1 MAGFAVD
8 IGQAGEAYEQGV
20 DMPSVASGAAAAS
33 GLAMIG
39 KGLFGVLDSMDA
51 AKRAAQPTQAEIN
64 RQGFSN
70 LSKTL
75 ESTKGVSPLQKRSIV
90 NSAIADYNNQ
100 GFEIGE
106 AEARMIKQR
115 TGIDVDY
122 INLDP
127 NQAAIDG
134 AVKKISENPA
144 YLYNARNKLDAVG
157 KPYTDNDVLAEA
169 MSIVQ
174 QTEAAALF
182 VVNSK
187 NIGRAEF
194 LSSYVPHA
202 ETVLKQVRDSAIAGL
217 EIEMSGGNIT
227 PENVVNLRRQFDI
240 VQAQLVKPA
249 LIEAEDWQVVQNQI
263 DTLDNL
269 LKSLETYDEDALKAA
284 KADVINSNSEV
295 LLKLARDKIDDPILS
310 SAILSSN
317 PDFFNAYA
325 AENFPTL
332 RKALENL
339 TAEDITYTDL
349 DEYQKPEA
357 VKQSDGS
364 DVLPEP
370 TIDALHDID
379 QVDLAENRSAVARK
393 DAIFFA
399 ANQRINFVT
408 PDAINTPEHRENFF
422 AGVGQATVNIS
433 TSSQLFSR
441 DTMALVYND
450 NTYNR
455 LAVARK
461 LDPEKADLAKDRL
474 VDGLKAQFNI
484 ASTAASGS
492 MQTSYFKVTGLG
504 KIEYDLD
511 KRIDTGQIRMD
522 RAVLP
527 LIKTSASKFYNGDI
541 TAMLAD
547 RGRRVP
553 TFERSQ
559 IETAGFKFN
568 TAFQDYRNVQKTAK
582 SLEFYV
588 NQMKKLG
595 VDTATIEKV
604 LIKPTEVG
612 GASGDLGSKGKP
624 FEIFWSDESDTD
636 EKLFATIDVG
646 QYFVGPDGKTYQKV
660 GNTPPEGIK

>member
-20 DMPSVASGAAAAS
+20 NMPSVASGAAAAS

-64 RQGFSN
+64 RQGFAK

-349 DEYQKPEA
+349 DEYQKPEV
-357 VKQSDGS
+357 VKQPDGS

-461 LDPEKADLAKDRL
+461 LDPEKADLATARL

-612 GASGDLGSKGKP
+612 GASGDLGSKDKP

>member
-20 DMPSVASGAAAAS
+20 NMPSVASGAAAAS

-51 AKRAAQPTQAEIN
+51 AKRAAKPTQAEIN

-249 LIEAEDWQVVQNQI
+249 LIEAEDWQVVQNQL

-349 DEYQKPEA
+349 DEYQKPEV
-357 VKQSDGS
+357 VKQPDGS

-612 GASGDLGSKGKP
+612 GTSGDLGSKGKP

-636 EKLFATIDVG
+636 EKLFATIDIG

>member
-51 AKRAAQPTQAEIN
+51 AKRAAKPTQAEIN

-249 LIEAEDWQVVQNQI
+249 LIEAEDWQVVQNQL

-349 DEYQKPEA
+349 DEYQKPEV
-357 VKQSDGS
+357 VKQPDGS

-612 GASGDLGSKGKP
+612 GTSGDLGSKGKP

-636 EKLFATIDVG
+636 EKLFATIDIG